1 MNKVNTKVEL
11 RFTIEKAD
19 WLPDT
24 VKVRLQELRPQNIFS
39 GDFIVQSQLTRHQ
52 EGNIRD
58 ALDKL
63 QSYVDEAAVPVKERV
78 VEEYKEPEVLKARRI
93 DSKRKKG
100 ETKKLRGSSFDF

>member
-1 MNKVNTKVEL
+1 M
-11 RFTIEKAD
+11 
-19 WLPDT
+19 
-24 VKVRLQELRPQNIFS
+24 
-39 GDFIVQSQLTRHQ
+39 
-52 EGNIRD
+52 
-58 ALDKL
+58 DKL